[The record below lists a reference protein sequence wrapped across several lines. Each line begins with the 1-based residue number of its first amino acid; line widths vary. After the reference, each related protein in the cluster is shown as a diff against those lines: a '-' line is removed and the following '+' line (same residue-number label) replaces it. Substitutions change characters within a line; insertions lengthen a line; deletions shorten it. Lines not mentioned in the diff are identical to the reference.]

1 MSQQT
6 PQPSASTTDGTFFRS
21 NKKRKGLFSL
31 VRRDPDGQSRAS
43 TANSP
48 TKAAPQ
54 QTTPAPPLTKALV
67 NADRGGIQERQGVAK
82 AVPHKHHKDEQ
93 RRSVAAPT
101 GNNPPE
107 KRPEK
112 PPPKEQVDGI
122 DAELYHKLVNEI
134 GTPARRKKRINTTL
148 AEKMRKAGWSY
159 RQMAKHFKVSP
170 CTVRRRL
177 REAKLLK

>member
-1 MSQQT
+1 MNLIRRDHDRPGAVS
-6 PQPSASTTDGTFFRS
+6 SANSTTKVAT
-21 NKKRKGLFSL
+21 
-31 VRRDPDGQSRAS
+31 
-43 TANSP
+43 
-48 TKAAPQ
+48 Q
-54 QTTPAPPLTKALV
+54 QTTPALPLTRALV
-67 NADRGGIQERQGVAK
+67 TADRGGITDRQGAAK
-82 AVPHKHHKDEQ
+82 AVPQKHHRDEQ
-93 RRSVAAPT
+93 RRSDAAPT
-101 GNNPPE
+101 GNNHPE
-107 KRPEK
+107 KRAEK

-177 REAKLLK
+177 RKARFPK